1 MNYSLLQ
8 DLLTAASVRHFKAS
22 EFGKLRR
29 KSWTGPREMLP
40 DDLHKMIPC
49 AVIWDLIRDELGAPI
64 TLTSTYRPKEYNTQ
78 KGQSDTSLHIH
89 GAAADGVWA
98 GEYMVLFRCV
108 ERVVNRPETRE
119 KIAARCGLDVD
130 EIRIGWGSYP
140 EPHNGFIHVDV
151 TCTSWD
157 IWSAKRSKKVTRFK

>member
-1 MNYSLLQ
+1 MTYSLLQ
-8 DLLTAASVRHFKAS
+8 DLLTAAEVRHFKAS

-40 DDLHKMIPC
+40 DDLHKMIPV
-49 AVIWDLIRDELGAPI
+49 AVIWDLIRDELGASI

-98 GEYMVLFRCV
+98 GEYMVLFRAV
-108 ERVVNRPETRE
+108 ERVVNRAETRE

-130 EIRIGWGSYP
+130 EVRIGWGSYP

-151 TCTSWD
+151 TATSWD
-157 IWSAKRSKKVTRFK
+157 IWSAKRAKKVTRFK